1 VSGFFYWGRTFVEKL
16 VQRSWILE
24 ILIVLL
30 FGGIFLRL
38 TLLHLRPEP
47 WITKPIEK
55 SRALEFRPVG
65 SRGKILDRNG
75 EILAADVAA
84 YHVVLDPK
92 YISEHGD
99 ALRIEEVLSSVL
111 KLDREQV
118 VAALADKSRRYVR
131 LMKYVP
137 ARKLESFDR
146 VFQGV
151 AYRPNEDTSV
161 ILKGVI
167 LEEAPIRS
175 YPKGSLM
182 AHVLGFSN
190 REGVGSAGIELRYN
204 SYLKGKEGH
213 RSSKK
218 DGRGREVYSAR
229 ELDIPPQNGATVI
242 LTLDQQI
249 QYVTE
254 KAIEQICLDYDAKGA
269 WAIVQDVRT
278 GEILSMA
285 SFPKFDPNRYG
296 RAPKEWLRNQAIS
309 VNFEPGSTVK
319 AGVVSKAIDEELVTP
334 KDRFDCENGS
344 WAYGG
349 RRLNDSHPE
358 GILSVEDILKV
369 SSNIGTAKI
378 ALMMGDQRLYEGL
391 KEFQFG
397 TRLGVELP
405 GEEGGIFHS
414 TNHWSKISA
423 TRIGMGQGIGA
434 TALQVL
440 SMMSAI
446 ANDGFQMRPYLLKC
460 VVSDQG
466 EVLQESEPEL
476 LGQPISRSTALQMQR
491 MLARVVSEEDGTG
504 TKARVEGYSVGGKT
518 GTAQKVKPREEGGGY
533 YEKRFIS
540 SFVGFL
546 PVENPQL
553 AIIVVADD
561 PGVYTENGRKIS
573 YYGGTVCGPA
583 FRDIA
588 EFSVRYLRISPEG
601 RTVYMNRFE

>member
-1 VSGFFYWGRTFVEKL
+1 MEKL

-24 ILIVLL
+24 ILIILL
-30 FGGIFLRL
+30 FGGIFFRL
-38 TLLHLRPEP
+38 TLLHLRPES

-55 SRALEFRPVG
+55 SRSLEFRPVG

-75 EILAADVAA
+75 QILAADVAA

-92 YISEHGD
+92 YIAEHGD
-99 ALRIEEVLSSVL
+99 AVRIIEILSSVF
-111 KLDREQV
+111 KIDREK
-118 VAALADKSRRYVR
+118 VAATLADKNRRYVR
-131 LMKYVP
+131 LVKYVP
-137 ARKLESFDR
+137 ARNLESFDR

-151 AYRPNEDTSV
+151 IYRPNKEAEV
-161 ILKGVI
+161 VLKGVL

-190 REGVGSAGIELRYN
+190 REGVGSAGIELRYDA
-204 SYLKGKEGH
+204 YLKGKEGH

-229 ELDIPPQNGATVI
+229 ELDIPSENGATVV

-254 KAIEQICLDYDAKGA
+254 KAIEKICFDYNAKGA
-269 WAIVQDVRT
+269 WAIVQDVRS

-296 RAPKEWLRNQAIS
+296 RAPKEWLRNRSIS
-309 VNFEPGSTVK
+309 VNFEPGSTMK
-319 AGVVSKAIDEELVTP
+319 AGVVSKAIDIDLITP

-344 WAYGG
+344 WAYAGKK
-349 RRLNDSHPE
+349 LNDSHAE
-358 GILSVEDILKV
+358 GVLSVEDILKV

-378 ALMMGDQRLYEGL
+378 ALMMGDQRLYDGL
-391 KEFQFG
+391 KAFQFG
-397 TRLGVELP
+397 ERLGVGLP
-405 GEEGGIFHS
+405 GEESGIFHS
-414 TNHWSKISA
+414 TNDWSKISA
-423 TRIGMGQGIGA
+423 TRIGMGQGISA
-434 TALQVL
+434 TSLQVL

-446 ANDGFQMRPYLLKC
+446 ANDGFQMRPYLLKR

-466 EVLQESEPEL
+466 DVLHESEPEL

-504 TKARVEGYSVGGKT
+504 IKARVDGYTVGGKT

-533 YEKRFIS
+533 YDKRFTS
-540 SFVGFL
+540 SFVGFI

-561 PGVYTENGRKIS
+561 PGIYTESGRKIS

-601 RTVYMNRFE
+601 RTIYINRFE

>member
-1 VSGFFYWGRTFVEKL
+1 MEKL

-30 FGGIFLRL
+30 FGGIFFRL
-38 TLLHLRPEP
+38 TLLHLRPES

-99 ALRIEEVLSSVL
+99 AFRVKEVLSSVL
-111 KLDREQV
+111 KLDRERV
-118 VAALADKSRRYVR
+118 SAALVDPNRRYVR
-131 LMKYVP
+131 LVKYVP
-137 ARKLESFDR
+137 ARKLEFFDR

-151 AYRPNEDTSV
+151 AYRPDDETSV
-161 ILKGVI
+161 VLKGVL

-204 SYLKGKEGH
+204 NYLKGKEGH

-229 ELDIPPQNGATVI
+229 ELDIPPENGATVV

-254 KAIEQICLDYDAKGA
+254 KAIEKICFEYDAKGA

-309 VNFEPGSTVK
+309 VNFEPGSTMK
-319 AGVVSKAIDEELVTP
+319 AGVVSKAIDKDLVTP

-349 RRLNDSHPE
+349 RRLNDSHAE

-397 TRLGVELP
+397 EQLGVGLP
-405 GEEGGIFHS
+405 GEEAGIFHS
-414 TNHWSKISA
+414 TNYWSKISA
-423 TRIGMGQGIGA
+423 TRIGMGQGISA

-446 ANDGFQMRPYLLKC
+446 ANDGFQMRPYLLKQ
-460 VVSDQG
+460 VVSDRG

-533 YEKRFIS
+533 YDKRFTS
-540 SFVGFL
+540 SFVGFI

-561 PGVYTENGRKIS
+561 PGVYTESGRKIS

>member
-1 VSGFFYWGRTFVEKL
+1 MEKL

-24 ILIVLL
+24 ILIILL
-30 FGGIFLRL
+30 FGGIFFRL
-38 TLLHLRPEP
+38 SLLHLRPAS

-55 SRALEFRPVG
+55 SRALEYRPVG

-75 EILAADVAA
+75 QILAADVAA

-92 YISEHGD
+92 YIAEHGD
-99 ALRIEEVLSSVL
+99 ADSVINVLSSFF
-111 KLDREQV
+111 KLDREKLTST
-118 VAALADKSRRYVR
+118 LADKNRRYVR
-131 LMKYVP
+131 LLKYVP
-137 ARKLESFDR
+137 ARKLGSFDR

-151 AYRPNEDTSV
+151 MYRPNEETGV
-161 ILKGVI
+161 ILKGVL

-229 ELDIPPQNGATVI
+229 ELDIPPENGATVM

-254 KAIEQICLDYDAKGA
+254 KAIEKICFEYNAEGA
-269 WAIVQDVRT
+269 WAIVQDVRS

-296 RAPKEWLRNQAIS
+296 RAPQEWLRNRAIS
-309 VNFEPGSTVK
+309 VNFEPGSTIK
-319 AGVVSKAIDEELVTP
+319 AGVVSKAIDADLITP
-334 KDRFDCENGS
+334 KDRFNCEDGS
-344 WAYGG
+344 WFYAG
-349 RRLNDSHPE
+349 RILNDSHAE
-358 GILSVEDILKV
+358 GVLSVEDILKV

-378 ALMMGDQRLYEGL
+378 ALMMGDQSLYEGL

-397 TRLGVELP
+397 ERLGIGLP
-405 GEEGGIFHS
+405 GEEAGIFHS

-423 TRIGMGQGIGA
+423 TRIGMGQGISA

-446 ANDGFQMRPYLLKC
+446 ANDGFQMRPYLLKQI
-460 VVSDQG
+460 VSDQG
-466 EVLQESEPEL
+466 EVLQENEPEL

-491 MLARVVSEEDGTG
+491 ILARVVSEEDGTG
-504 TKARVEGYSVGGKT
+504 KKARVEGYTVGGKT
-518 GTAQKVKPREEGGGY
+518 GTAQKVKSREEGGGY
-533 YEKRFIS
+533 YDKRFTS
-540 SFVGFL
+540 TFVGFI

-561 PGVYTENGRKIS
+561 PGIYTESGRKIR

-601 RTVYMNRFE
+601 RTVYLNRFE

>member
-1 VSGFFYWGRTFVEKL
+1 MEKL

-24 ILIVLL
+24 ILIILL
-30 FGGIFLRL
+30 FGGIFFRL
-38 TLLHLRPEP
+38 SLLHLRPAS

-55 SRALEFRPVG
+55 SRALEYRPVG

-75 EILAADVAA
+75 QILAADVAA

-92 YISEHGD
+92 YIAEHGD
-99 ALRIEEVLSSVL
+99 ADSVINVLSSFF
-111 KLDREQV
+111 KLDREKLTST
-118 VAALADKSRRYVR
+118 LADKNRRYVR
-131 LMKYVP
+131 LLKYVP

-151 AYRPNEDTSV
+151 MYRPNEETGV
-161 ILKGVI
+161 ILKGVF

-229 ELDIPPQNGATVI
+229 ELDIPPENGATVM

-254 KAIEQICLDYDAKGA
+254 KAIEKICFEYNAEGA
-269 WAIVQDVRT
+269 WAIVQDVRS

-296 RAPKEWLRNQAIS
+296 RAPQEWLRNRAIS
-309 VNFEPGSTVK
+309 VNFEPGSTIK
-319 AGVVSKAIDEELVTP
+319 AGVVSKAIDADLITP
-334 KDRFDCENGS
+334 KDRFNCEDGS
-344 WAYGG
+344 WFYAG
-349 RRLNDSHPE
+349 RILNDSHAE
-358 GILSVEDILKV
+358 GVLSVEDILKV

-378 ALMMGDQRLYEGL
+378 ALMMGDQSLYEGL

-397 TRLGVELP
+397 ERLGIGLP
-405 GEEGGIFHS
+405 GEEAGIFHS

-423 TRIGMGQGIGA
+423 TRIGMGQGISA

-446 ANDGFQMRPYLLKC
+446 ANDGFQMRPYLLKQI
-460 VVSDQG
+460 VSDQG
-466 EVLQESEPEL
+466 EVLQENEPEL

-491 MLARVVSEEDGTG
+491 ILARVVSEEDGTG
-504 TKARVEGYSVGGKT
+504 KKARVEGYTVGGKT
-518 GTAQKVKPREEGGGY
+518 GTAQKVKSREEGGGY
-533 YEKRFIS
+533 YDKRFTS
-540 SFVGFL
+540 TFVGFI

-561 PGVYTENGRKIS
+561 PGIYTESGRKIR

-601 RTVYMNRFE
+601 RTVYLNRFE

>member
-1 VSGFFYWGRTFVEKL
+1 MEKL

-24 ILIVLL
+24 ILIILL
-30 FGGIFLRL
+30 FGGIFFRL
-38 TLLHLRPEP
+38 SLLHLRPAS

-55 SRALEFRPVG
+55 SRALEYRPVG

-75 EILAADVAA
+75 QILAADVAA

-92 YISEHGD
+92 YIAEHGD
-99 ALRIEEVLSSVL
+99 ADSVINVLSSFF
-111 KLDREQV
+111 KLDREKLTST
-118 VAALADKSRRYVR
+118 LADKNRRYVR
-131 LMKYVP
+131 LLKYVP

-151 AYRPNEDTSV
+151 MYRPNEETGV
-161 ILKGVI
+161 ILKGVL

-229 ELDIPPQNGATVI
+229 ELDIPPENGATVM

-254 KAIEQICLDYDAKGA
+254 KAIEKICFEYNAEGA
-269 WAIVQDVRT
+269 WAIVQDVRS

-296 RAPKEWLRNQAIS
+296 RAPQEWLRNRAIS
-309 VNFEPGSTVK
+309 VNFEPGSTIK
-319 AGVVSKAIDEELVTP
+319 AGVVSKAIDADLITP
-334 KDRFDCENGS
+334 KDRFNCEDGS
-344 WAYGG
+344 WFYAG
-349 RRLNDSHPE
+349 RILNDSHAE
-358 GILSVEDILKV
+358 GVLSVEDILKV

-378 ALMMGDQRLYEGL
+378 ALMMGDQSLYEGL

-397 TRLGVELP
+397 ERLGIGLP
-405 GEEGGIFHS
+405 GEEAGIFHS

-423 TRIGMGQGIGA
+423 TRIGMGQGISA

-446 ANDGFQMRPYLLKC
+446 ANDGFQMRPYLLKQI
-460 VVSDQG
+460 VSDQG
-466 EVLQESEPEL
+466 EVLQENEPEL

-491 MLARVVSEEDGTG
+491 ILARVVSEEDGTG
-504 TKARVEGYSVGGKT
+504 KKARVEGYTVGGKT
-518 GTAQKVKPREEGGGY
+518 GTAQKVKSREEGGGY
-533 YEKRFIS
+533 YDKRFTS
-540 SFVGFL
+540 TFVGFI

-561 PGVYTENGRKIS
+561 PGIYTESGRKIR

-601 RTVYMNRFE
+601 RTVYLNRFE